1 MQTFFIIWLGQ
12 VVSVLGTYIT
22 DFALGVWVYQQTGSI
37 TQFAMTIV
45 FMHLPNLMVSAF
57 AGVLVDRWN
66 RKWIMLASDFSKSVM
81 AVILIVLA
89 TSNQLEVWHIYIAV
103 SLGSFCT
110 GFQWPA
116 YTAAIAQ
123 LVPKQNL
130 SRANGMVQISRAVAR
145 ILGPTIAGFLVQS
158 IGIRGVLLLNFCTFS
173 VSIISLLA
181 VHFPDVQASIETR
194 VKTSVQSVAEKTA
207 SLALVWDEVTSGWN
221 YVAERPGLYRLILF
235 TGIIYLTEGV
245 VQVVFWPLVLS
256 FGSSSEL
263 GIVLSISGCGM
274 LFGSIA
280 VSAWGGRLGRRVY
293 GILVFVGL
301 QGLCLCLGGFKAS
314 IVVAAIGGFGYLFA
328 QPIIISSSQTIW
340 QCKIPINLQ
349 GRIFAL
355 QSLIERSAMISTQLT
370 IGPLVDRLFE
380 PMMAENGLLADSV
393 GKMIGVGPGR
403 GIALLLI
410 LLGMVNIGA
419 SIVAYRTP
427 RLRRVEKEL
436 PDAIASNVVSG

>member
-1 MQTFFIIWLGQ
+1 MAII
-12 VVSVLGTYIT
+12 
-22 DFALGVWVYQQTGSI
+22 
-37 TQFAMTIV
+37 M
-45 FMHLPNLMVSAF
+45 
-57 AGVLVDRWN
+57 
-66 RKWIMLASDFSKSVM
+66 ML
-81 AVILIVLA
+81 LA
-89 TSNQLEVWHIYIAV
+89 TSNQLEVWHVYIAV
-103 SLGSFCT
+103 SLSSLCT

-116 YTAAIAQ
+116 YIAAIAQ
-123 LVPKQNL
+123 IVPKQHL

-145 ILGPTIAGFLVQS
+145 ILGPTIAGFMVQS
-158 IGIRGVLLLNFCTFS
+158 IGIRGVLLLDFCTYS
-173 VSIISLLA
+173 AGIITLLA
-181 VHFPDVQASIETR
+181 IHFPVL
-194 VKTSVQSVAEKTA
+194 KTTTTQTVAQKTA
-207 SLALVWDEVTSGWN
+207 SLAQVWNEAISGWN
-221 YVAERPGLYRLILF
+221 YVAERAGLLRLILF
-235 TGIIYLTEGV
+235 TGVIYLTEGV

-256 FGSSSEL
+256 FGTSSEL

-293 GILVFVGL
+293 GILFFVGL

-314 IVVAAIGGFGYLFA
+314 IFVAAIGGFGYLFA
-328 QPIIISSSQTIW
+328 QPIIISSNQTIW

-380 PMMAENGLLADSV
+380 PMMAENGLLADSL
-393 GKMIGVGPGR
+393 GKLIGVGPGR

-410 LLGMVNIGA
+410 LLGMLNIGA
-419 SIVAYRTP
+419 SITAYRTP
-427 RLRRVEKEL
+427 RLRQVEKEL

>member
-37 TQFAMTIV
+37 TQFAMTVV

-57 AGVLVDRWN
+57 AGLLVDRWN
-66 RKWIMLASDFSKSVM
+66 RKWVMIFGDVTKSIMAIIMML
-81 AVILIVLA
+81 LA
-89 TSNQLEVWHIYIAV
+89 TSNQLEVWHVYIAV
-103 SLGSFCT
+103 SLSSLCT

-116 YTAAIAQ
+116 YIAAIAQ
-123 LVPKQNL
+123 IVPKQHL

-145 ILGPTIAGFLVQS
+145 ILGPTIAGFMVQS
-158 IGIRGVLLLNFCTFS
+158 IGIRGVLLLDFCTYS
-173 VSIISLLA
+173 AGIITLLA
-181 VHFPDVQASIETR
+181 IHFPVL
-194 VKTSVQSVAEKTA
+194 KTTTTQTVAQKTA
-207 SLALVWDEVTSGWN
+207 SLAQVWNEAISGWN
-221 YVAERPGLYRLILF
+221 YVAERAGLLRLILF
-235 TGIIYLTEGV
+235 TGVIYLTEGV

-256 FGSSSEL
+256 FGTSSEL

-293 GILVFVGL
+293 GILFFVGL

-314 IVVAAIGGFGYLFA
+314 IFVAAIGGFGYLFA
-328 QPIIISSSQTIW
+328 QPIIISSNQTIW

-380 PMMAENGLLADSV
+380 PMMAENGLLADSL
-393 GKMIGVGPGR
+393 GKLIGVGPGR

-410 LLGMVNIGA
+410 LLGMLNIGA
-419 SIVAYRTP
+419 SITAYRTP
-427 RLRRVEKEL
+427 RLRQVEKEL

>member
-37 TQFAMTIV
+37 TQFAMTVV

-66 RKWIMLASDFSKSVM
+66 RKWAMLLSDFTKSVM
-81 AVILIVLA
+81 AIVMMLLA
-89 TSNQLEVWHIYIAV
+89 SSNQLEVWHIYVAV
-103 SLGSFCT
+103 SLSSFCT

-123 LVPKQNL
+123 LVPKQHL
-130 SRANGMVQISRAVAR
+130 SRANGMVQVSRAMAR

-158 IGIRGVLLLNFCTFS
+158 IGIRGVLLLDFCTYS
-173 VSIISLLA
+173 VSIITLLA
-181 VHFPDVQASIETR
+181 VNFPSL
-194 VKTSVQSVAEKTA
+194 KVAATQTVAQKTA
-207 SLALVWDEVTSGWN
+207 SLAQVWDEAISGWN
-221 YVAERPGLYRLILF
+221 YVAQRAGLLRLILF
-235 TGIIYLTEGV
+235 TGVIYLTEGV

-256 FGSSSEL
+256 FGTSSEL

-293 GILVFVGL
+293 SILVFVGL
-301 QGLCLCLGGFKAS
+301 QGLCLCLGGLKAS
-314 IVVAAIGGFGYLFA
+314 VVVAAIGGFGYLFA
-328 QPIIISSSQTIW
+328 QPIIISSNQTIW

-355 QSLIERSAMISTQLT
+355 QSLIERSAMISTQVT

-380 PMMAENGLLADSV
+380 PMMAENGLLADSL
-393 GKMIGVGPGR
+393 GKLIGVGPGR

-419 SIVAYRTP
+419 SIIAYRTP